1 MEIINW
7 KELLYPYEQAVE
19 ELLLKFKNLDKE
31 CRHLGIYS
39 PVDSV
44 TGRLKTPASILDKAG
59 RKHIAPDHIEEEIEN
74 IAGDCRHLGRDF
86 LNFPYFTGFS
96 AH

>member
-19 ELLLKFKNLDKE
+19 ELLLKFNNLDKE

-39 PVDSV
+39 PIDSV
-44 TGRLKTPASILDKAG
+44 SGRLKKPASILDKAQVLTSTE
-59 RKHIAPDHIEEEIEN
+59 RLDETSI
-74 IAGDCRHLGRDF
+74 
-86 LNFPYFTGFS
+86 S
-96 AH
+96 S

>member
-59 RKHIAPDHIEEEIEN
+59 RKHIAPRAYRGGN
-74 IAGDCRHLGRDF
+74 RGYRRHSHSLPIRGGY
-86 LNFPYFTGFS
+86 PKGG
-96 AH
+96 